1 MPEGTAGPILTIP
14 DTRCNVSRAAPYI
27 TRGHAIREPAGV
39 IDFSQLYE
47 AHARHVHRFVVFL
60 SGNPAMADDIVSETF
75 IRVWH
80 ARARLDLAT
89 VRAYLLTIARNLFL
103 EELRRTARL
112 AALDADVVD
121 AGPGPERRAAAERE
135 LQAVLSALQ
144 RLPEVDRA
152 AVLLRADEGLSY
164 EDIAA
169 ALGISPAAARVKVH
183 RARLKL
189 AEVRAA
195 GEAGA
200 IGTEQERRG

>member
-1 MPEGTAGPILTIP
+1 M
-14 DTRCNVSRAAPYI
+14 
-27 TRGHAIREPAGV
+27 IREPASV

-80 ARARLDLAT
+80 ARTRLDLAT

-103 EELRRTARL
+103 EELRRTGRL
-112 AALDADVVD
+112 TPIAQDAAD
-121 AGPGPERRAAAERE
+121 AGPDPERRAAAERE
-135 LQAVLSALQ
+135 LQTVLAALQ
-144 RLPEVDRA
+144 RLPEVDRS
-152 AVLLRADEGLSY
+152 AVLLRAEEGLSY
-164 EDIAA
+164 DDIAA

-200 IGTEQERRG
+200 MEKERRGSTSRETW